1 MEKVRA
7 WCLLMRLGLFLL
19 LYLVNH
25 GAIANEKLKIGVVGL
40 THTHVHWI
48 FESEKRGDFEI
59 VGIVET
65 NQKLAKRYAKQHN
78 YSMSKVYPTM
88 ELMISATKPTAVAA
102 FGSIFEHLE
111 VVQKAA
117 PKGIHVMVEKPLA
130 INLQHAEEMATL
142 ARKHQIHL
150 LTNYETT
157 WYSTNHKVKTTLN
170 KGEVGEIRKVI
181 VRDGHKGPAKL
192 GINSEFLDWLLDPA
206 LNGGGAII
214 DFGCYGVNLMTWL
227 MNGQEPKY
235 VTAITQQLQKENNPL
250 VDDEATIILSYAN
263 AQANIQASWNWP
275 IGRKDLEVYGVKG
288 ALYADNKTQFRQ
300 RIAKG
305 YDDFSEQVQTLPA
318 RPYPYDDPF
327 SYFKAVIEGN
337 IQPEKYSLSSL
348 ENNMIVMKILDAA
361 RDSAKSGKRIK
372 IAYTDLNY

>member
-1 MEKVRA
+1 MKKTGLL
-7 WCLLMRLGLFLL
+7 CLLIRLGLVLAL
-19 LYLVNH
+19 NLVCY

-48 FESEKRGDFEI
+48 FESEKRGDIAI
-59 VGIVET
+59 VGIVES
-65 NQKLAKRYAKQHN
+65 NLQLAERYAKLHG
-78 YSMSKVYPTM
+78 YPMSKVYPTM
-88 ELMISATKPTAVAA
+88 ELMISAAKPVAVTA

-130 INLQHAEEMATL
+130 INLEHAEEMARL
-142 ARKHQIHL
+142 AEKYKIHL

-157 WYSTNHKVKTTLN
+157 WYSTNHKVKMTLD
-170 KGEVGEIRKVI
+170 KGEVGEVRKVI

-206 LNGGGAII
+206 LSGGGAIV
-214 DFGCYGVNLMTWL
+214 DFGCYGANLMTWL
-227 MNGQEPKY
+227 MNGQQPNY
-235 VTAITQQLQKENNPL
+235 VTAITQQLQKENNPT
-250 VDDEATIILSYAN
+250 VDDEATIILSYPS

-275 IGRKDLEVYGVKG
+275 IGRKDIEVYGLTGV
-288 ALYADNKTQFRQ
+288 LYADNKTQFRQ
-300 RIAKG
+300 RIAQG
-305 YDDFSEQVQTLPA
+305 YDDFKEQAHTLPA

-327 SYFKAVIEGN
+327 SYFKALIEGK

-361 RDSAKSGKRIK
+361 RESAKSGKRIK
-372 IAYTDLNY
+372 LN